1 MLRSK
6 IFVLSWSHWAP
17 CYVWQSWSCC
27 LWTIITSQHSLISP
41 SSLSPAST
49 VSIFIRIL
57 GTAPANSNLSSRW
70 ISYYLWWMF
79 VVNQF
84 IQWLLKESIPQSISP
99 VCRGKTGTKSGCN
112 QTPQTDTTLLLSQ
125 SKSESKVWVKDLDLE
140 WLYTVVHH
148 LPPTKTFFRHQ
159 KLQVSKF

>member
-125 SKSESKVWVKDLDLE
+125 SKSESKVKVKSPSRVQVKSPSWV
-140 WLYTVVHH
+140 
-148 LPPTKTFFRHQ
+148 
-159 KLQVSKF
+159 QV